1 MHHKNCWYRSVC
13 SQAPQECSP
22 TCIRY
27 AEMLNLLQLSNLPE
41 KRWCPVGL
49 VPGKDR
55 KAFLRLAEIKLNI
68 QEHIANGSNLYLYS
82 QSFGNGKTS
91 WAIKLMLSYFDKI
104 WAGNCFRRRGVFVAV
119 PEFLDRNRQE
129 ISRPDNFYV
138 QLREDMLTCD
148 LVIWDDVSSIK
159 LTDYGHSMFL
169 NYLDARVLNEKAN
182 IFTGNVD
189 QQQMYGLLG
198 GRLTSRI
205 WNTSEVIQFVDQDK
219 RGIEYEKNQD
229 KRKEL
234 I

>member
-1 MHHKNCWYRSVC
+1 MHHKNCWYKDVC
-13 SQAPQECSP
+13 SQAPKECSP

-41 KRWCPVGL
+41 KKWIPVGL

-55 KAFLRLAEIKLNI
+55 KAFLRLAEIKTDI
-68 QEHIANGSNLYLYS
+68 QNWVTEGNNLYLHS

-91 WAIKLMLSYFDKI
+91 WAIKLMLSYFNRI
-104 WAGNCFRRRGVFVAV
+104 WAGNCFRRRGVFVSV

-129 ISRPDNFYV
+129 ISRPDDFYT
-138 QLREDMLTCD
+138 QLREDMLSCD
-148 LVIWDDVSSIK
+148 LVIWDDVSSTK

-169 NYLDARVLNEKAN
+169 NYLDARVLNGKAN

-189 QQQMYGLLG
+189 QQQMYELLG

-205 WNTSEVIQFVDQDK
+205 WNSSEVIQLVDQDK
-219 RGIEYEKNQD
+219 RGI
-229 KRKEL
+229 RHG
-234 I
+234 